1 MPSIR
6 HMAEQEIGATAV
18 EYAIMAGLIAAVIVT
33 AVQLI
38 GSSVASMF
46 NTAAGWPW

>member
-1 MPSIR
+1 
-6 HMAEQEIGATAV
+6 MAEQETGATAV
-18 EYAIMAGLIAAVIVT
+18 EYAIMAGLIAGVIVT

-46 NTAAGWPW
+46 KTAAGWPW